1 MVCGGEDNDSTAYPN
16 WRARDSAEFYSPA
29 YCVPG
34 ARPQITLAPTLIQ
47 YGSVNHRLKFT
58 YTGNGGSYTANS
70 LRVVLMRPG
79 SVTHH
84 FDAEQ
89 RYIELQVAGTKQT
102 GTSTQVDFLGPDDQ
116 TMASK
121 GYYMLFAV
129 VDGWPSV
136 ASIVLVN

>member
-1 MVCGGEDNDSTAYPN
+1 MKLRDLLRHIESHGCRKLREGG
-16 WRARDSAEFYSPA
+16 
-29 YCVPG
+29 
-34 ARPQITLAPTLIQ
+34 
-47 YGSVNHRLKFT
+47 NH
-58 YTGNGGSYTANS
+58 S

-89 RYIELQVAGTKQT
+89 RYIELEVVGTKQT
-102 GTSTQVDFLGPDDQ
+102 GNSTQVDFYGSDDQ

>member
-1 MVCGGEDNDSTAYPN
+1 
-16 WRARDSAEFYSPA
+16 
-29 YCVPG
+29 VP
-34 ARPQITLAPTLIQ
+34 
-47 YGSVNHRLKFT
+47 YGTVVTKQLTFT
-58 YTGNGGSYTANS
+58 YTGNGGVYTPS
-70 LRVVLMRPG
+70 TLRVVLMRPG

-89 RYIELQVAGTKQT
+89 RYIELQVVGTKQT
-102 GTSTQVDFLGPDDQ
+102 GTSTQVDFNGPDDQ

-129 VDGWPSV
+129 VDGWPSA